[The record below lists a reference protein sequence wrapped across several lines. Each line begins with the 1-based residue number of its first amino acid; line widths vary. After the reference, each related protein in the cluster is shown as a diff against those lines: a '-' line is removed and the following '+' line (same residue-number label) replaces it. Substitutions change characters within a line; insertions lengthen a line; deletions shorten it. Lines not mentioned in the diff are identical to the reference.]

1 MCRNGN
7 INFNESDFLNA
18 NYFFIHKY
26 SREINFRLEQNERL
40 SACQEGFLYSVR
52 TYRNHYGK
60 FESYAKKCM
69 NEFMEIRRK
78 ELLKQKRCEEY
89 NFSLDKTVFNDN
101 NKTTYA
107 DIICVDNLDHFNNLE
122 FKESISKMN
131 TENQRICILLAH
143 GYTNKEICNILNLTA
158 DEFKKHKLI
167 IKQMLLKYSERNSL

>member
-78 ELLKQKRCEEY
+78 ELSKQKRCEEY
-89 NFSLDKTVFNDN
+89 NFSLDKSIFFENEKITYGDAICSDN
-101 NKTTYA
+101 QDCFEKIELEEFIAKMDSENKQ
-107 DIICVDNLDHFNNLE
+107 ICV
-122 FKESISKMN
+122 
-131 TENQRICILLAH
+131 LLAN
-143 GYTNKEICNILNLTA
+143 GYKNKEIRNILNLSEA
-158 DEFKKHKLI
+158 ELKSHKSK
-167 IKQMLLKYSERNSL
+167 IKQELLKYMKTS